1 MKRTIDLEVKRLS
14 NLNRKLEKDIENNQ
28 DKEIKAEKQ
37 ELRKEMQEGL
47 TKKSGEIEESK
58 IRKKKLETL
67 EHVKNGSNKYL
78 QT

>member
-1 MKRTIDLEVKRLS
+1 MKRKKRVKRTVDLEVDQLS

-28 DKEIKAEKQ
+28 DKDIKAEKQ

-58 IRKKKLETL
+58 IRKKTLKL
-67 EHVKNGSNKYL
+67 
-78 QT
+78 